1 VKRLLLLAALAAA
14 AVSAGPAGAA
24 TNECRGLKVCVP
36 VAGPWV
42 VLSASQ
48 RVPRPQVQFQLSCPK
63 GYIVG
68 GTDAELSDRAIDV
81 SFFASLGAPVNPG
94 ISTAA
99 DLVFVGSYVGAG
111 GTGRLPSFRPHIG
124 CMPAAGGGS
133 RTPTA
138 VIFPPGK
145 PVVRH
150 VKNVWLHAGRRVV
163 AAACAPSERLVDAKS
178 AVAFDQATPPD
189 AALAGTV
196 SLVQSIQGNRTI
208 AAVTTRGF
216 VLGTRP
222 VVQVA
227 AICAGGK

>member
-1 VKRLLLLAALAAA
+1 VKRLLLIAAIVAAA
-14 AVSAGPAGAA
+14 AVTAGPAAAA
-24 TNECRGLKVCVP
+24 TNECRGLQVCVP

-42 VLSASQ
+42 VVPPRQS
-48 RVPRPQVQFQLSCPK
+48 VPRPQVQFQLSCPK

-81 SFFASLGAPVNPG
+81 SFIAALGAPVNPG
-94 ISTAA
+94 ISTTGDA
-99 DLVFVGSYVGAG
+99 VFVGTYVGTTA
-111 GTGRLPSFRPHIG
+111 RLPSFRPHIG

-150 VKNVWLHAGRRVV
+150 VKTVALHAGRRLVT
-163 AAACAPSERLVDAKS
+163 AACAPSERLVDAKS
-178 AVAFDQATPPD
+178 AIAFDQATPPD

-196 SLVQSIQGNRTI
+196 SLVQSVRGDRTS
-208 AAVTTRGF
+208 AVVTTRRF
-216 VLGTRP
+216 VLGTKAI
-222 VVQVA
+222 VQVA
-227 AICAGGK
+227 AVCAGGK